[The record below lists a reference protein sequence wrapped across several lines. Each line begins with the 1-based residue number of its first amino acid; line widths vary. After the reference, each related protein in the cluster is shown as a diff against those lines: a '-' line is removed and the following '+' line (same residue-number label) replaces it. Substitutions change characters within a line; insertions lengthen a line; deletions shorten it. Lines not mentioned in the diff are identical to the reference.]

1 MTNIKFGKFVLI
13 AAIGL
18 AIVIGIAFFVPEL
31 GLTGGQVHE
40 KFTTIRQ
47 GGEPHSS
54 AVIWFGWIFGL
65 IAQLLVFSLYSLGA
79 SRQNKLRGLGWPF
92 IIVFTLTATVWT
104 SIVVTYQDYVGNPDP
119 ALLFGL
125 PLPTGLMVFVMPVA
139 MLLISV
145 IFVVR
150 FPKSILT
157 EEDLEKYQRLL
168 DDKERDS

>member
-31 GLTGGQVHE
+31 GLTGGQVHA

-65 IAQLLVFSLYSLGA
+65 IAQLLVFSLLSLGTA
-79 SRQNKLRGLGWPF
+79 RQNKLRGLGKPF
-92 IIVFTLTATVWT
+92 VLIFALTAAVWT
-104 SIVVTYQDYVGNPDP
+104 GIIVTYQDYIGNPDP
-119 ALLFGL
+119 ALLFGI
-125 PLPTGLMVFVMPVA
+125 PLPTALVIFVLPLA
-139 MLLISV
+139 MLLVPIL
-145 IFVVR
+145 FVVR

-157 EEDLEKYQRLL
+157 EEDFEKYKQLL
-168 DDKERDS
+168 DDQERDS